1 MQARAAR
8 SDGWRGETDTAE
20 KIERRV
26 AHDLFYIEN
35 WSMMLELGV
44 DATVAAHHQKR
55 LLSSR
60 AFSRM
65 NSRPRRMNAYSSASV
80 GVLAW
85 PIFSSAIPRRIAT
98 WAGRSRLLR
107 PPSPPIKNS
116 WPRPPR
122 PPLDQNSARV
132 TADAL
137 EALGGRSLG
146 FEGRGE
152 SFSHLWEKVAS

>member
-1 MQARAAR
+1 MQAPAAR
-8 SDGWRGETDTAE
+8 SNGWRGETDTGE

-35 WSMMLELGV
+35 WPMMLDLGV
-44 DATVAAHHQKR
+44 DAAVAAHHQKR
-55 LLSSR
+55 LVSSR

-65 NSRPRRMNAYSSASV
+65 NSRPARMHAHSSASG

-98 WAGRSRLLR
+98 RAGRCRLPR

-116 WPRPPR
+116 WLP

-146 FEGRGE
+146 FEGRGD
-152 SFSHLWEKVAS
+152 SFPHLWEKAAS